1 MNGAR
6 RRLLQRGLFLGC
18 GAGGL
23 LASMAACLSACGG
36 GDAKV
41 DFAARFDG
49 SAAAPAAD
57 SKSHPAADAGVP
69 RRPPLQRTV
78 PPGAID
84 VRAAP
89 YHARGDGLNDH
100 TAGTDSGRELTHE
113 LRVCGNTIIGARRG
127 VGLTGVSGAVVENNR
142 ISDREGSMVGHV
154 EDDPRADDVTVRG
167 NHFERCGSAGDVGF
181 SVHHAR
187 RLLLQDN
194 HFYDCG
200 HGGPGAYALD
210 FRAGT
215 SDGVALAGNRFSSA
229 SGRTRVAIQRKLNH
243 RWTPAHNR
251 FVGNELEGLPN
262 RFEWE

>member
-6 RRLLQRGLFLGC
+6 RRLLQCGLFLSC

-36 GDAKV
+36 GGAEV
-41 DFAARFDG
+41 NFAARFDG
-49 SAAAPAAD
+49 SAAAPPAD
-57 SKSHPAADAGVP
+57 SKSHPAADADVP
-69 RRPPLQRTV
+69 RRPPLQRRV

-89 YHARGDGLNDH
+89 YHARGDGLNDD

-113 LRVCGNTIIGARRG
+113 LRVCGNTIIDARRG

-154 EDDPRADDVTVRG
+154 EDDSRADDVTVRD
-167 NHFERCGSAGDVGF
+167 NHFERCGSAGGVGF

-187 RLLLQDN
+187 RL
-194 HFYDCG
+194 CCRKTTSTIAAAAA
-200 HGGPGAYALD
+200 PGV
-210 FRAGT
+210 RAGLPRRHVRR
-215 SDGVALAGNRFSSA
+215 GGAGRQPLQL
-229 SGRTRVAIQRKLNH
+229 GQRPH
-243 RWTPAHNR
+243 PRRHPAQVEQPLDAGAQPLR
-251 FVGNELEGLPN
+251 GQ
-262 RFEWE
+262 